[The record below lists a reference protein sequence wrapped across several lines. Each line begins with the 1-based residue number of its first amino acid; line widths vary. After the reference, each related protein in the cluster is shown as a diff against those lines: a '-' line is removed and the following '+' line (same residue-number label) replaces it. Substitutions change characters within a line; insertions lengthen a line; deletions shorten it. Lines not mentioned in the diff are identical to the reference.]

1 MEGSVFP
8 APAEAFVPTKET
20 AGAHLV
26 SAVATASPG
35 DTVAMTLACLAE
47 GGQVLA
53 DPVWVLDLAGRLA
66 GVVPLAELVAAER
79 GALLR
84 TVMRPPPPSVHPGLD
99 QERMAALAQAERLS
113 VVPVADEHGR
123 FLGAVPPLAI
133 IDVLQRARDEDLH
146 RMFGITEVAGRLTA
160 AGALPMWR
168 LALNRLPWLLVGL
181 AGGMLAALVVRRFET
196 ELQAYLAIVCFM
208 PAILCLADAI
218 CGQTGVVTVR
228 ALSSNDAS
236 ADDGSPARL
245 LWGEFATGTLLGA
258 VLGALALPLCV
269 FVAGDGVLGFAVA
282 VAMVAAGGAAGAL
295 GFALPWLLGRFHGD
309 PAYGGGPVATI
320 ICDVL
325 SLVIY
330 FVTAGILL
338 GE

>member
-20 AGAHLV
+20 VGAHLV

-35 DTVAMTLACLAE
+35 DTVATTLACLAE
-47 GGQVLA
+47 GGQALA

-66 GVVPLAELVAAER
+66 GVVPLGELVAAER

-113 VVPVADEHGR
+113 AVPVADERGR

-133 IDVLQRARDEDLH
+133 IDVLKRARDEDLR
-146 RMFGITEVAGRLTA
+146 RMFGITEVAGPVTA
-160 AGALPMWR
+160 ARQLPPWR
-168 LALNRLPWLLVGL
+168 RVLNRLPWLLVGL
-181 AGGMLAALVVRRFET
+181 AGSMLAAVVVRRFET
-196 ELQAYLAIVCFM
+196 ELQAHLAIVFFM

-218 CGQTGVVTVR
+218 GAQTGVATVR
-228 ALSSNDAS
+228 ALSSDDAS
-236 ADDGSPARL
+236 SAHL
-245 LWGEFATGTLLGA
+245 LRGEFATGTLLGA

-269 FVAGDGVLGFAVA
+269 LVAGDGVLGGAVA

-295 GFALPWLLGRFHGD
+295 GFALPWLLSRLHGD

-320 ICDVL
+320 IRDVL